1 MWTSFKECLK
11 SGEVVSHLVILLLTI
26 QVVIGNHFEE
36 LHLSNSTDQ
45 SLPATSNLTNEDAF
59 AEADKLYET
68 RGSDIS
74 NANKAVEI
82 YKSQL
87 DSVNKQNALRYI
99 QLARMEF
106 YIGQFMETDSKTE
119 RLAYFKSSY
128 RNARKAG
135 KVFHQDFLE
144 FPGLENTE
152 ALIYTEA
159 IYVYTLGLSQWAK
172 RKGTFVI
179 LNRWPE
185 IRDINQLLI
194 DNEFGHIDYF
204 GPYRVIGLAHNEMP
218 AFAGGQVKIARKY
231 LKIAFENTRIDKG
244 CSAHMYNNI
253 AYATRLLKD
262 DKREQACK
270 ILIKSRF
277 LFTKDFENISPERV
291 PESLAEKKT
300 VLEIWRKNKCF
311 QLE

>member
-1 MWTSFKECLK
+1 MLNFLICLL
-11 SGEVVSHLVILLLTI
+11 SIQFAFATPFEDFNVSNIIDKTI
-26 QVVIGNHFEE
+26 AV
-36 LHLSNSTDQ
+36 
-45 SLPATSNLTNEDAF
+45 TSNIASKVDIVK
-59 AEADKLYET
+59 ADKLYKN
-68 RGSDIS
+68 RGKDIS
-74 NANKAVEI
+74 NAKRAIEI
-82 YKSQL
+82 YKNKL
-87 DSVNKQNALRYI
+87 GSVSKQNALKYI

-152 ALIYTEA
+152 AQIYTEA

-262 DKREQACK
+262 DKDEQACK
-270 ILIKSRF
+270 ILINSRF
-277 LFTKDFENISPERV
+277 LFTKDFENISPERI
-291 PESLAEKKT
+291 PESLTEKKT
-300 VLEIWRKNKCF
+300 ILEIWRKNKCF
-311 QLE
+311 QFEGP

>member
-1 MWTSFKECLK
+1 MLHF
-11 SGEVVSHLVILLLTI
+11 VIFLFSI
-26 QVVIGNHFEE
+26 QFATANHFEE
-36 LHLSNSTDQ
+36 LNVSNGIDKNLAVTSQVTSKTD
-45 SLPATSNLTNEDAF
+45 F
-59 AEADKLYET
+59 AEADKLYEK
-68 RGSDIS
+68 RGVDIS
-74 NANKAVEI
+74 NAKKAIEI
-82 YKSQL
+82 YKSKLESANQ
-87 DSVNKQNALRYI
+87 QNASRYI

-119 RLAYFKSSY
+119 RLAYFQSSY

-135 KVFHQDFLE
+135 KVFHQDFLA
-144 FPGLENTE
+144 FPDLEKTE
-152 ALIYTEA
+152 AQIYTEA

-172 RKGTFVI
+172 RKGAFVI

-194 DNEFGHIDYF
+194 DNEFGQIDYF

-218 AFAGGQVKIARKY
+218 AFAGGQAKIARKY

-253 AYATRLLKD
+253 GYAMRLLKD
-262 DKREQACK
+262 DKDEQACK
-270 ILIKSRF
+270 ILINARF

-291 PESLAEKKT
+291 PESLTEKKT
-300 VLEIWRKNKCF
+300 ILQIWRKNKCYKF
-311 QLE
+311 EN